1 MYALKENEEV
11 TSGQTT
17 LEEAIDVL
25 DYIAHAFT
33 RLEVAELKE
42 LQLCL
47 RRYAV
52 IAPLRKDNRNTA
64 KVCRLVTVLFTV
76 HALFV
81 YSRLWFTRRSPSKHQ
96 CTLLMIAVWYPAY
109 IVAVR

>member
-47 RRYAV
+47 RCYAV

-76 HALFV
+76 HALFLSIAGFGLPGAR
-81 YSRLWFTRRSPSKHQ
+81 YPSTSVL
-96 CTLLMIAVWYPAY
+96 CCLVSGIGW
-109 IVAVR
+109 